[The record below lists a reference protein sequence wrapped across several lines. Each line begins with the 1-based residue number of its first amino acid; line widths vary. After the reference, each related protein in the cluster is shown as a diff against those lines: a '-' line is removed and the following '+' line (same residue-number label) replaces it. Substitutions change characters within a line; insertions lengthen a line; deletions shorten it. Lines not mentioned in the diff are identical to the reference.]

1 MTKFRNSVNSSSF
14 LFVITFASALLLLGV
29 GVAATATTSSSSS
42 SSPGGLDSQTY
53 AIGLYQSN
61 PNLAFAQSTVATF
74 ANSASSGNDSLV
86 FNNYENSAM
95 GISIKYPSNFLIDES
110 NSNET
115 VKQVSFFPAYDDS
128 SDYPQTYISW
138 FNVYVEELYP
148 PISDNPINISSYLKD
163 QANSIQEQD
172 ADVTIVEASTDS
184 ILSGNPAYK
193 LVTRSY
199 DGNSSIDDIEI
210 GTIVGNTLYSLNYEV
225 DTNKVQDS
233 LPIANKM
240 IYSFKVNSMTNLADS
255 LNKLANSSSIAA
267 IKEKVPFLEG
277 LFSSLNMKNLT
288 TNPYSLL
295 GTLGLNDT
303 TRSTLQSLFANSSSA
318 SSAALGSIPS
328 NLTSL
333 MGTGLGSL
341 NSETLCGIEILS
353 GLCKGDVFSNHSTAS
368 FLNNESTFGG
378 LSDLFNKSF
387 SSTGLLSGESAGEGF
402 NLSELR
408 NLLGPFAMMSSSPS
422 PSPSSSFSDNATSN
436 PLFDDS
442 GFASLFSMPHS
453 STNNQTDSVLLDQLF
468 SGAGFG
474 NHTGLENGSSLNP
487 LAALFGTNDAGLF
500 GGQFENQSSL
510 SSAGSNNSSDNSTTL
525 DIIRMLEFF
534 QSKQ

>member
-1 MTKFRNSVNSSSF
+1 MLTKFRNSVNISSF

-29 GVAATATTSSSSS
+29 GVATITTTSFS
-42 SSPGGLDSQTY
+42 SSPGALDSQIDV
-53 AIGLYQSN
+53 IGLYQSN
-61 PNLAFAQSTVATF
+61 PNLAFAQSTVATL

-95 GISIKYPSNFLIDES
+95 GISMKYPSNFLTDES

-138 FNVYVEELYP
+138 FNVYVEDLYP
-148 PISDNPINISSYLKD
+148 PISDTPINISSYLKD

-225 DTNKVQDS
+225 DTNEVQDS

-240 IYSFKVNSMTNLADS
+240 IYSFRINSMTNLADS

-288 TNPYSLL
+288 SNPYSLL
-295 GTLGLNDT
+295 SALGLNDT
-303 TRSTLQSLFANSSSA
+303 TRSTLQSLFTNSSSA
-318 SSAALGSIPS
+318 SSAALGSFPS

-378 LSDLFNKSF
+378 LSDLYNKSF

-402 NLSELR
+402 NLSELK
-408 NLLGPFAMMSSSPS
+408 NLLGPFAMLSSSPS
-422 PSPSSSFSDNATSN
+422 SSSFSDNATSN

-442 GFASLFSMPHS
+442 DFASLFSMPHS
-453 STNNQTDSVLLDQLF
+453 STNNQTDSMLLNQLF
-468 SGAGFG
+468 SGAGLG
-474 NHTGLENGSSLNP
+474 NHTGLENGSSFNP

-510 SSAGSNNSSDNSTTL
+510 SSAGSNNSSDNSTTI
-525 DIIRMLEFF
+525 DIIRMLDFF

>member
-1 MTKFRNSVNSSSF
+1 M
-14 LFVITFASALLLLGV
+14 GV
-29 GVAATATTSSSSS
+29 GVAAIATTSSSSS
-42 SSPGGLDSQTY
+42 SSPGGLDSPIDV
-53 AIGLYQSN
+53 IGLYQSN
-61 PNLAFAQSTVATF
+61 LNLAFAQSTVATF

-86 FNNYENSAM
+86 FNNYEDSAM

-288 TNPYSLL
+288 SNPYSLL

-422 PSPSSSFSDNATSN
+422 PSPSSFSDNATSN

-442 GFASLFSMPHS
+442 GFASLFSMPNS
-453 STNNQTDSVLLDQLF
+453 STNNQTDSMLLNQLF

-474 NHTGLENGSSLNP
+474 NHTGFENGSSFNP